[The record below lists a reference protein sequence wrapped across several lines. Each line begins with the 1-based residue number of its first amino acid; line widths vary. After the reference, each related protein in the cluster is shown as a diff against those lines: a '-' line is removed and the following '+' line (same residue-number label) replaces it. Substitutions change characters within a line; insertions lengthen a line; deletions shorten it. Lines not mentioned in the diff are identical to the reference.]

1 MRQAAWPKAF
11 LLLLRL
17 NVGIIVNGGRR
28 RKDIRNHRMHGRWQ
42 EEERSVA
49 RRKGLTFYQ
58 KKKKLNPTLI
68 KDIFEMIVGGMIAVF
83 LAFVIVFSVG
93 MRTSVVGDSME
104 PVLYNGQ
111 EILMNR
117 ILYRLTS
124 PKRGDVIVFLPNGN
138 ENSHYYVKR
147 VVGLPG
153 ETVQILEGSV
163 YIDGVRLEEE
173 GFDRMIEAGIAQ
185 NELQLA
191 TDEFFVLGD
200 NRNSSEDSRSGNIGA
215 VRRDTIIG
223 KAWFH
228 MASEREG
235 MGLIE

>member
-1 MRQAAWPKAF
+1 M
-11 LLLLRL
+11 
-17 NVGIIVNGGRR
+17 
-28 RKDIRNHRMHGRWQ
+28 
-42 EEERSVA
+42 A

-58 KKKKLNPTLI
+58 KKKRLNPKII
-68 KDIFEMIVGGMIAVF
+68 KDILEMLVGSAVAVF
-83 LAFVIVFSVG
+83 LAFVLIFSAG
-93 MRTSVVGDSME
+93 MRTSVVGNSME

-117 ILYRLTS
+117 LIYRIST

-138 ENSHYYVKR
+138 QNSHFYVKR

-153 ETVQILEGSV
+153 ETVQIRDGSV
-163 YIDGVRLEEE
+163 YIDGVLLAEDESL
-173 GFDRMIEAGIAQ
+173 DKIADPGIAQ

-191 TDEFFVLGD
+191 SDEFFVLGD

-215 VRRDTIIG
+215 VKKDTIIG

-228 MASEREG
+228 LAVEDQP

>member
-1 MRQAAWPKAF
+1 M
-11 LLLLRL
+11 
-17 NVGIIVNGGRR
+17 
-28 RKDIRNHRMHGRWQ
+28 
-42 EEERSVA
+42 A

-58 KKKKLNPTLI
+58 KKKRLDPRLI
-68 KDIFEMIVGGMIAVF
+68 KDAAELLVGGAVAVF

-93 MRTSVVGDSME
+93 MRTSVIGDSME

-117 ILYRLTS
+117 ILYRIST

-138 ENSHYYVKR
+138 ENSHFYVKR

-153 ETVQILEGSV
+153 ETVQIREGNV
-163 YIDGVRLEEE
+163 YIDGLMLAEDER
-173 GFDRMIEAGIAQ
+173 FDEIVDPGIAQ
-185 NELQLA
+185 NEIHLSS
-191 TDEFFVLGD
+191 DEFFVLGD

-215 VRRDTIIG
+215 VKKDTIIG

-228 MASEREG
+228 LAIGEETAG
-235 MGLIE
+235 MIE